1 MASDT
6 MDCRMVVKEIVSKL
20 LEEEGV
26 SHFGKENAK
35 SLWEAIKIRFRGNKE
50 SKKMHKTIMKQQYEN
65 FVASRSEELDK
76 TYDSINETVNVA
88 HDIPAASLKEQPSA
102 SSYADDV
109 MFSFFA
115 SQSNTLQLDNEDLE
129 QINTDDLEEMDIKW
143 NQGNRSADN
152 ERRVVPIET
161 PVNALV
167 EQDGL
172 GGYDWSYQAKE
183 GPTDFALM
191 AHSSCSTNS
200 SNSEVIN
207 MD

>member
-1 MASDT
+1 MIT
-6 MDCRMVVKEIVSKL
+6 IRVKKFMKRT
-20 LEEEGV
+20 G
-26 SHFGKENAK
+26 
-35 SLWEAIKIRFRGNKE
+35 GNL
-50 SKKMHKTIMKQQYEN
+50 N
-65 FVASRSEELDK
+65 FIGNEPVGFDK
-76 TYDSINETVNVA
+76 TKVECYNCHIRGHFA
-88 HDIPAASLKEQPSA
+88 KECCA
-102 SSYADDV
+102 
-109 MFSFFA
+109 
-115 SQSNTLQLDNEDLE
+115 LR
-129 QINTDDLEEMDIKW
+129 

-200 SNSEVIN
+200 SNSETRIIKRKN
-207 MD
+207 SFSSKE